1 MTRFDGQVAVITGG
15 GQGIGR
21 ATAQAFAR
29 AGATVAILD
38 IDDEAGQEAA
48 AEINATGAT
57 CQAWQVDVADERA
70 VDAAFTAVVERFG
83 RIDVLCNVA
92 GIGGRHPLLDP
103 DDQAAL
109 AHWDRVLGVN
119 LRGSYLCARRAAREM
134 VRNAPREVGLP
145 GSRPAT
151 RGAIV
156 NIGST
161 RALMSEPGWEA
172 YAASKGGVVALT
184 HALAV
189 SLGPRG
195 IRVNA
200 ALPGWIDVTPWRK
213 RSARNPAALS
223 EADHLQHPVGRVGR
237 PEDVAQACLYL
248 CSDAAGFVTGQ
259 SLVVDG
265 GMTVKMIYV
274 ESS

>member
-1 MTRFDGQVAVITGG
+1 MRFDGQVAVITGG

-29 AGATVAILD
+29 EGAAVAILD
-38 IDDEAGQEAA
+38 IDDEAGREAA
-48 AEINATGAT
+48 AEIRATGAT
-57 CQAWQVDVADERA
+57 CEAWRVDVADAAA
-70 VDAAFTAVVERFG
+70 VDGAFAGVVERFG
-83 RIDVLCNVA
+83 RIDALCNVA
-92 GIGGRHPLLDP
+92 GIGGKHPLLDP
-103 DDQAAL
+103 DDQAAI
-109 AHWDRVLGVN
+109 AHWDRVLAVN

-134 VRNAPREVGLP
+134 ARNAPREAGLP

-151 RGAIV
+151 RGAVV
-156 NIGST
+156 NIAST
-161 RALMSEPGWEA
+161 RALMSEPDSEA
-172 YAASKGGVVALT
+172 YAASKGGAVALT

-189 SLGPRG
+189 SLGAHG

-200 ALPGWIDVTPWRK
+200 VLPGWIDVTPWQK
-213 RSARNPAALS
+213 RSVRKPAVLGD
-223 EADHLQHPVGRVGR
+223 ADHLQHPVGRVGR

-274 ESS
+274 E